1 MKMKM
6 VIINCI
12 FTLFF
17 VNVLNTRVMT
27 ITNYHMDVMCKKIK
41 VVGFGDD
48 GAVVTTGELLEGCR
62 THCNSCNMC

>member
-1 MKMKM
+1 MKTMKMKM

-27 ITNYHMDVMCKKIK
+27 ITNYHMDVMCKKI
-41 VVGFGDD
+41 
-48 GAVVTTGELLEGCR
+48 
-62 THCNSCNMC
+62 